1 MPWPWFSKKKRFTV
15 KEKGHHAV
23 GLDEMELW
31 MSLDETGESLDGP
44 SLKPSVQRTYG
55 AEDGDQV
62 TSSHLQKQGTKS
74 TEWIHGLVQL
84 VNNDIDLPHHE
95 LVMRYSIWII
105 SKTDSNLHKWPWRS
119 TAELLYS
126 KDQWKVP
133 RLRNQSTPSYFILD
147 FTWSYP
153 LRCH

>member
-1 MPWPWFSKKKRFTV
+1 
-15 KEKGHHAV
+15 V

-31 MSLDETGESLDGP
+31 MSLDETGESLDDP
-44 SLKPSVQRTYG
+44 SSKPSVQRTYG

-95 LVMRYSIWII
+95 LVMRYSI
-105 SKTDSNLHKWPWRS
+105 
-119 TAELLYS
+119 
-126 KDQWKVP
+126 
-133 RLRNQSTPSYFILD
+133 
-147 FTWSYP
+147 
-153 LRCH
+153 